1 MEAAGMTDTNNN
13 PAVAASNR
21 CNLKIFSTILLV
33 GILLQSVATI
43 VLFERFQK
51 IHKHDN
57 TLQIQHHGAVEYDG
71 NTQKKMAIVDADD
84 DPKPPFFFSA
94 CLLIKDNNII
104 LPEWLAY
111 HYTVLPLR

>member
-1 MEAAGMTDTNNN
+1 MSDTDN
-13 PAVAASNR
+13 PAGAASNR
-21 CNLKIFSTILLV
+21 CNLKIFSTILLF
-33 GILLQSVATI
+33 GILFQSVAI
-43 VLFERFQK
+43 IALFERFQK
-51 IHKHDN
+51 IQKHDN
-57 TLQIQHHGAVEYDG
+57 TLQLQQFGGVDHDG
-71 NTQKKMAIVDADD
+71 NTKKKMTIVDADD